1 MASAPALIDRATK
14 FEKVC
19 EILARHRYRPSGL
32 IPILQAIQHEYQYLP
47 EEILTYVATALD
59 VPPARVFG
67 VATFYAH
74 FALEPKGKHVIR
86 ICDGTAC
93 HVKQSLPVLN
103 ALHEKLGTSEKC
115 KTSSDQMFTIET
127 VACLGACGLAPVVV
141 IDEQVYG
148 QITPARAVAL
158 VDEIKMQESAE
169 AGGSEISAAQPVNGG
184 IHAC

>member
-1 MASAPALIDRATK
+1 MAAAPIELDRAEK
-14 FEKVC
+14 FQKVC
-19 EILARHRYRPSGL
+19 QILNRFGYRPAGL

-47 EEILTYVATALD
+47 EEVLTYVATSLD

-74 FALEPKGKHVIR
+74 FALQPKGKHVIR

-93 HVKQSLPVLN
+93 HVKQSLPVLD
-103 ALHEKLGTSEKC
+103 AIHEAVGTSEKQ
-115 KTSSDQMFTIET
+115 KTSPDMLFTVET

-148 QITPARAVAL
+148 AMTPQRAVAL
-158 VDEIKMQESAE
+158 VDEIKARETSLGELM
-169 AGGSEISAAQPVNGG
+169 NGAP
-184 IHAC
+184 HVQ